1 MKRFGRQFAQ
11 RLEFWQKAL
20 EKEVMRPVAP
30 LSFSYFV
37 TRDRL
42 RPGDAASRGFAPAPV
57 GTKWGMDAEYGWFR
71 AEAVIPAEAEG
82 QRLVLLSGI
91 GGEQMVYLN
100 GKAVG
105 SIDREHGYVTLSLSA
120 RAGETL
126 SILIESYAGH
136 GPRLENF
143 GPCPPGRDPV
153 PPVRNAQCAVSGSAL
168 AVMNEDA
175 FQLLMDSSVLL
186 QLAENLPQSSLR
198 RQQIVEALDRY
209 THIAD
214 FELPEE
220 EKNASIRGAREALAP
235 ALACRNG
242 DTAPLMWLIG
252 QSHIDIA
259 WLWPMEET
267 FHKVI
272 RTFSNQL
279 SLMEEY
285 PDYRFLLCEP
295 SLLEMLEQSAP
306 ELYQRVLKAVNEG
319 KMLPDGA
326 FYVECDTNLPNGES
340 LVRQLLWGKRAFRE
354 KFQAES
360 PTGWQPDTF
369 GFTAALPQLLKAFDI
384 PYFATQKLLR
394 ADPECERFPYQDFI
408 WEGLDGST
416 VQALSYFKNNARP
429 DPDNFIRRWEKDR
442 TQQENIQT
450 LLFPFG
456 YGDGGGGADRVM
468 LEQVKR
474 LHDLEGLPRARY
486 GTLEGY
492 FKQAEKSAEG
502 NRWVGELYLAW
513 HRGTFTSQRKTKTL
527 VHELEKALH
536 DAEFLICQLPE
547 EKRPDERDALQKCW
561 KTLLLCQFH
570 DVASGVGIARVHREA
585 ERILQTALDETNGMI
600 DRLAR
605 AAYPAAPGGYSA
617 VNTLPF
623 PVEKWVTL
631 PNGEERY
638 LLLPASGCA
647 PVTGENA
654 PQGRVSAV
662 RQGNGWFIAN
672 GLISFTLCEDGTI
685 RGLTDLRS
693 GFPLQRPGQKMN
705 DFRLFKDVECVYDA
719 WELSGDYRLDR
730 EDAVRLLS
738 MDAVRAEPACCAF
751 RLRWRIGHSEAE
763 QIIRLRTGSPLIE
776 SELAVDWQE
785 KHKLLKVFF
794 ESDMLCEN
802 AVTETQF
809 GHVAH
814 PAHASYAHASD
825 QYEVNQHRYSGLF
838 DAGRGFAVLNRCIHG
853 VSFDRGTLA
862 LSLLHAPCVPD
873 PSCDRGVQCFQ
884 WAVLPCCTGFDGDAL
899 TKAAAIYDRD
909 PILMEG
915 TVSCAEGIRA
925 EGCMIETV
933 KPAESGGA
941 CVLRLWECRGTA
953 SKCVLRLPRKMRVSP
968 CRMDESEAGVC
979 EEGETYSRVLRPF
992 EICTVRLEEITCR

>member
-120 RAGETL
+120 RTGETL

-513 HRGTFTSQRKTKTL
+513 HRGTFTSQRKTKML

-730 EDAVRLLS
+730 VDAVRLLS
-738 MDAVRAEPACCAF
+738 MDAVRADPACCAF

-763 QIIRLRTGSPLIE
+763 QIIRLRAGSPLIE

-853 VSFDRGTLA
+853 VSVDRGTLA